1 MIQLPVPANRPL
13 VVFTDLDG
21 TLIDHNTYEARK
33 SIDAIQQL
41 TARRIPL
48 VFCSSKT
55 FAEQVFLQRQLDI
68 NQPFIFE
75 NGSAAAIPSGFFPE
89 QAYRATRCEDGY
101 DIVVFAHADVRAL
114 QSLLIPFEGIKGYAG
129 ASDAELSAAT
139 SLTGEALRRAR
150 ERWFTE
156 TLLTSLSNARADQL
170 NTTLK
175 AAGFILSRGG
185 RFYTVQSA
193 SVNKGKAVQWMAG
206 IFSRSSLQTL
216 CFAAVGDSPND
227 APMLQVVD
235 IPFLVQRPDKSWA
248 DMDIPEVIRIKSVG
262 PAGFSAAVQLLT
274 GASKR

>member
-21 TLIDHNTYEARK
+21 TLINHHNYE
-33 SIDAIQQL
+33 IQDSEGAL
-41 TARRIPL
+41 KKLAVRRIPL

-55 FAEQVFLQRQLDI
+55 FTEQVYLQRQLDI

-89 QAYRATRCEDGY
+89 QAYRATQCEDGY
-101 DIVVFAHADVRAL
+101 DIVIFAHADAGGLRSTLA
-114 QSLLIPFEGIKGYAG
+114 QFEEIKGFYT

-139 SLTGEALRRAR
+139 SLTGAALRRAR

-156 TLLTSLSNARADQL
+156 TLITPLSDDRADQL
-170 NTTLK
+170 NARLK

-193 SVNKGKAVQWMAG
+193 VVNKGKAVQWLMDV
-206 IFSRSSLQTL
+206 FRQTSPQAPF
-216 CFAAVGDSPND
+216 FAAVGDSRND
-227 APMLQVVD
+227 APMLEVVD
-235 IPFLVQRPDKSWA
+235 FPFLVQRPDKTWVQV
-248 DMDIPEVIRIKSVG
+248 EVPNLMKIKGVG
-262 PAGFSAAVQLLT
+262 PEGFSIAIQALT
-274 GASKR
+274 GA

>member
-1 MIQLPVPANRPL
+1 MIQLPVPASRPL

-21 TLIDHNTYEARK
+21 TLIDHHTYETLK
-33 SIDAIQQL
+33 SIYAIQKL
-41 TARRIPL
+41 TAYRIPL

-75 NGSAAAIPSGFFPE
+75 NGSAAAVPSGFFPE
-89 QAYRATRCEDGY
+89 QVYRATRHEDGY
-101 DIVVFAHADVRAL
+101 NIVVFAHADASVLHPVLR
-114 QSLLIPFEGIKGYAG
+114 QFEAIKGYAD

-139 SLTGEALRRAR
+139 GLAGDALRRAR
-150 ERWFTE
+150 DRWFTE
-156 TLLTSLSNARADQL
+156 TLLTPLSEDEAGQL
-170 NTTLK
+170 NMILQP
-175 AAGFILSRGG
+175 AGFVLSRGG

-193 SVNKGKAVQWMAG
+193 KVNKGKAVQWMMDV
-206 IFSRSSLQTL
+206 FRQTAPATP

-227 APMLQVVD
+227 APMLRVVD

-248 DMDIPEVIRIKSVG
+248 DMDIPDVIRIKGVG